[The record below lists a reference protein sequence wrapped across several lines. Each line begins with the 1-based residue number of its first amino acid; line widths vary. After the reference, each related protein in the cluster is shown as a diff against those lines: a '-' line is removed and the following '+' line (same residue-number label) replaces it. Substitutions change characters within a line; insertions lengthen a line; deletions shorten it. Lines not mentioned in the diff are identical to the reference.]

1 MSSRLRAL
9 ENDGT
14 DVDQY
19 IIGSIAAGDP
29 LLSAGAKIRIRDSH
43 WLTHMSYEDRK
54 ANREQMLGVT
64 KEDLIALAD
73 QLDHAVSEAI
83 HS

>member
-1 MSSRLRAL
+1 
-9 ENDGT
+9 
-14 DVDQY
+14 
-19 IIGSIAAGDP
+19 
-29 LLSAGAKIRIRDSH
+29 
-43 WLTHMSYEDRK
+43 MSYEDRK

-73 QLDHAVSEAI
+73 QLDHAVSEAAICVVGSREAIDSCGMTDITI